1 MYCFSELTDKKAFSY
16 ARTKGEL
23 TLQDLPPIEDLSIT
37 VEESKCKPIG
47 SVFNMVD
54 AMGEIFIFFFITLL
68 SRY

>member
-1 MYCFSELTDKKAFSY
+1 MCFFSELTDKKAFSY

-23 TLQDLPPIEDLSIT
+23 TLQDLPPIEDLTIT

-54 AMGEIFIFFFITLL
+54 TMGKKFNILWPFH
-68 SRY
+68 RDNN